1 MEPRSDLIV
10 NISFYRSFF
19 KAEIVTINIEQRI
32 GDRLEVT
39 PKKMILYTLY
49 EKLEQAF
56 NEKDQVIKILQQ
68 KNEHLENLLKLKN
81 ERIADLEINIKRKG
95 KSILQQISMD
105 FVNSD
110 ELE

>member
-1 MEPRSDLIV
+1 
-10 NISFYRSFF
+10 
-19 KAEIVTINIEQRI
+19 
-32 GDRLEVT
+32 
-39 PKKMILYTLY
+39 MILYTLY

-81 ERIADLEINIKRKG
+81 ERIADLEINLKRKG